1 MIIYLRE
8 RKREKLC
15 LMYIFI
21 NLQAWDFGL
30 FLTIKEVY
38 STGYVVSA
46 LAVISAL
53 ALAAM

>member
-1 MIIYLRE
+1 MFHNFNCKLIISS
-8 RKREKLC
+8 
-15 LMYIFI
+15 IFI

-46 LAVISAL
+46 LTVISAL